1 MVWVR
6 VLDQTPGWSNSSEDR
21 HCFEEIGCIKDIKP
35 MWVVPKGSYKEGFR
49 FYLLN
54 GRSEGC
60 LYAHCREQSRKEEE
74 DWRNDAFE
82 VIGRGRSEHKWSGG
96 GEDHEYLSEL

>member
-6 VLDQTPGWSNSSEDR
+6 VLDQAPGWSNSSEDT
-21 HCFEEIGCIKDIKP
+21 HCFEEIGYIKDIIP

-49 FYLLN
+49 CYLLN

-60 LYAHCREQSRKEEE
+60 LCAHCRESSRKEEE
-74 DWRNDAFE
+74 DWRSDAFE
-82 VIGRGRSEHKWSGG
+82 VLGWGRARTQMEWCWRGP
-96 GEDHEYLSEL
+96 